1 MSKKVEAPRVE
12 RIDLQ
17 SIAIRLNQLRDLIA
31 ILQDQVNTLTQ
42 ELTELQLALSTIKGL
57 EEVVEET
64 EVLVAADRLATIL
77 VPAKI
82 LGNWSNKVVINI
94 GRNYY
99 ARVDKDT
106 AIKMLN
112 KRINITQN
120 LLRLRSQEL
129 NSVVNEY
136 NSLQQAL
143 QAMYYRQIQQ
153 ARVPEKPRVGGG

>member
-1 MSKKVEAPRVE
+1 MSKKVEAHRVE

-42 ELTELQLALSTIKGL
+42 ELTELQLALSTIRGL

-112 KRINITQN
+112 KRINATQN

-143 QAMYYRQIQQ
+143 QAMYYQQIQQ
-153 ARVPEKPRVGGG
+153 ARASEKPRVSGG

>member
-143 QAMYYRQIQQ
+143 QAMYYQQIQQ
-153 ARVPEKPRVGGG
+153 ARVSEKPRVGGG